1 MHLVFSAR
9 SSALQDIL
17 GEDNRRLMLRAVH
30 NAQVALRA
38 GVTTVRDCGGRGG
51 VTFALRDAIEAG
63 ILPGPRIFA
72 AGPPITTTGG
82 HCYFLE
88 GEADTAEELRRLARS
103 LAKQG
108 ADFFKV
114 MSTGGRMTPGTN
126 VTAAQYSIDELSAL
140 LAEARRLK
148 RTVAAHG
155 HGTAGIRNAVAAGVT
170 TIEHCTWVS
179 EHDSVSVAYE
189 PEVAAQ
195 MAKQGT
201 FLDATLSPSV
211 VSSRIP
217 DSELTPARREIRK
230 MRPAVTEAQ
239 RAMLALGVE
248 PIAGTDAGVANVTL
262 DSMPMELEALNR
274 ELGLSPM
281 QVIRAA
287 THTAARAC
295 GREDEFGSVQV
306 GRRADLLVVQGDPSV
321 DLAAIRRVRWVLRDG
336 VPEVEDGRLIRA

>member
-1 MHLVFSAR
+1 
-9 SSALQDIL
+9 
-17 GEDNRRLMLRAVH
+17 
-30 NAQVALRA
+30 
-38 GVTTVRDCGGRGG
+38 
-51 VTFALRDAIEAG
+51 
-63 ILPGPRIFA
+63 
-72 AGPPITTTGG
+72 
-82 HCYFLE
+82 
-88 GEADTAEELRRLARS
+88 
-103 LAKQG
+103 
-108 ADFFKV
+108 
-114 MSTGGRMTPGTN
+114 MTPGTN

-140 LAEARRLK
+140 LAEARRLN

-295 GREDEFGSVQV
+295 GHEDEFGSVQA